1 MLRFSILSRS
11 LILCGGLFALLTSA
25 CWADRAPSIHK
36 NASIQWEDMHF
47 QVKPDGIPMYLASI
61 HDVLIE
67 GARFSI
73 QAPDGSVHSNLLPWE
88 IKQQVTD
95 SALRINEPIRIKAAR
110 GNYRVET
117 SLVQSRELRGVIDF
131 KAEGYCAKSL
141 SINLPLHVYAGK
153 RFIIDGQTFDYS
165 TLEVAQ
171 SMQRQ
176 VLFSRRS
183 FSSFTAIDDSQSAFS
198 LKPNSDLEIELLSMV
213 DWKGHRS
220 YWVNLYPIDGGVID
234 YQLSLPDFDAAALAA
249 FDAQR
254 PQNILPNSSFELGR
268 EEWGVI
274 FGKFDVSSKWS
285 IDSSTASHGAHALR
299 VDLVP
304 QTAAYEAE
312 QKGAT
317 IASDYFQGRPLERLT
332 ISADLK
338 ASKAGRVV
346 NLQLRY
352 VPVALVPNRGSDLIE
367 KTITLTDDWQRY
379 SFDVRLPLA
388 AKDAYAISI
397 EVPARKDAVAVYLD
411 AVTVTGVGQRKYQS
425 QHDIEAL
432 SDTQRYRRIYEP
444 GEAFDLTTYVR
455 NDSQETSHV
464 TSHLEVRNDQGA
476 VLHKAKAQIVVN
488 PAQNNMIDW
497 QVPAFV
503 QQGMYRIKVQTEA
516 SDAAYTC
523 LQSLSLGMLRERSV
537 DEVNPSNR
545 FGANI
550 TDLREFWALERIGIG
565 WSRFTFDCGLG
576 RLMHRPGQWDQ
587 AQADSLSA
595 LLDYQATF
603 GVTPLAVLGPGIP
616 KWASRAPKGSSVF
629 RTYTPKESAQEYFVD
644 YLNRLLEMANGRLH
658 AIETWNEPDIPLF
671 YRGTAGE
678 MAEFSTLAYNAI
690 KAKEPSI
697 EVVGLG
703 LATPSETHNRFLRR
717 VLAHTGLEPYDAISF
732 HPYTEGR
739 RHPMRGEFREM
750 VEGFHAAVAD
760 FGEVPSLW
768 STEFGYFGLAED
780 AKPFVPFKNPFV
792 AREIL
797 DEEESA
803 EAYIQA
809 ICTSFANGVD
819 KTFYF
824 ILLEGN
830 LLDRWLHGWVG
841 PGGRSVESGF
851 IAAAVACDHMNGVD
865 CLGQDEIADGHWQ
878 TRFANEDREF
888 VVLWSESGES
898 VIKLQ
903 SIRMI
908 SGWDLYGKPLS
919 FEPVSGIVQIP
930 IKSTPIYLNIKDIK
944 EFL

>member
-1 MLRFSILSRS
+1 MLRFSILSRCLVS
-11 LILCGGLFALLTSA
+11 CACLLALLTSA
-25 CWADRAPSIHK
+25 CLAERAPSMHK

-47 QVKPDGIPMYLASI
+47 QAKPDGIPMYLVSI

-67 GARFSI
+67 GAKFSI

-117 SLVQSRELRGVIDF
+117 SLVQSRKLRGVIDF
-131 KAEGYCAKSL
+131 KAEGYRARSL
-141 SINLPLHVYAGK
+141 SIQLPLNVYAGK
-153 RFIIDGQTFDYS
+153 RFIMDGQTFDYG
-165 TLEVAQ
+165 TLEAAQ
-171 SMQRQ
+171 SMRRQ
-176 VLFSRRS
+176 VLLSRRS
-183 FSSFTAIDDSQSAFS
+183 FSSFTAIDDSQRAFS

-220 YWVNLYPIDGGVID
+220 YWVNLYPNDGGVID
-234 YQLSLPDFDAAALAA
+234 YQLSLPDFDVTALAA
-249 FDAQR
+249 FDAQG

-274 FGKFDVSSKWS
+274 FGKFDLSSRWN
-285 IDSSTASHGAHALR
+285 IDSSTASHGANALR

-304 QTAAYEAE
+304 RAAAYEAE
-312 QKGAT
+312 QRGAT

-338 ASKAGRVV
+338 ASKPGREV

-367 KTITLTDDWQRY
+367 KTITLTDDWERY

-388 AKDAYAISI
+388 AKDAYAISV
-397 EVPARKDAVAVYLD
+397 ELPARKDGVSVYLD
-411 AVTVTGVGQRKYQS
+411 AVTVTGIGQHKYQP
-425 QHDIEAL
+425 QNDMEAL

-455 NDSQETSHV
+455 NDSAESRHV

-476 VLHKAKAQIVVN
+476 LLHKAEAQVLVN
-488 PAQNNMIDW
+488 PAKNDEIDW
-497 QVPAFV
+497 QVPAFTE
-503 QQGMYRIKVQTEA
+503 QGMYRIKVQTEA
-516 SDAAYTC
+516 SDAAYVG
-523 LQSLSLGMLRERSV
+523 LQSLSLAMLRKRSV
-537 DEVNPSNR
+537 NKVNPSNR

-576 RLMHRPGQWDQ
+576 RLMHQPGQWDQ

-595 LLDYQATF
+595 LLDYQASF

-629 RTYTPKESAQEYFVD
+629 RTYTPKESAQEHFVD
-644 YLNRLLEMANGRLH
+644 YLNRLIEMANGRLH

-671 YRGTAGE
+671 YRGTVEE
-678 MAEFSTLAYNAI
+678 MAEFSTLAYDVI

-697 EVVGLG
+697 KVVGLG
-703 LATPSETHNRFLRR
+703 LATPSETHNRFLRK
-717 VLAHTGLEPYDAISF
+717 VLAHTSLEPYDAISF

-739 RHPMRGEFREM
+739 RHPMRGEFREV

-878 TRFANEDREF
+878 TSFANEDREF
-888 VVLWSESGES
+888 VVIWSESGES
-898 VIKLQ
+898 VITLQ
-903 SIRMI
+903 SSSTIT
-908 SGWDLYGKPLS
+908 GWDLYGKLLS
-919 FEPVSGIVQIP
+919 YEPVAGIIQIP
-930 IKSTPIYLNIKDIK
+930 IKSTPTYLNIKDIK